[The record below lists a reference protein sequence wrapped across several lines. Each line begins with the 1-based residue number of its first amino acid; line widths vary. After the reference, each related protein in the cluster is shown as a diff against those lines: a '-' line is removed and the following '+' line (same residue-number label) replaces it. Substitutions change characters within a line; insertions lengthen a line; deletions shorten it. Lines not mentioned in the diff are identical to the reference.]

1 VRGLQVTEEDVP
13 CFWERNGYHNRG
25 DPWKEERYW
34 GD

>member
-1 VRGLQVTEEDVP
+1 MTVMDHDEPG
-13 CFWERNGYHNRG
+13 FWEMNGYNNHG